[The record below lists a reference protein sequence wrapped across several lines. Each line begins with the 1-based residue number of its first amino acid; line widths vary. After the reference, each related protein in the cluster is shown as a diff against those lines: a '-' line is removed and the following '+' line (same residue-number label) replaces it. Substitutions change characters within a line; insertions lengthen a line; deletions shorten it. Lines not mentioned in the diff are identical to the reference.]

1 MLRYLLRR
9 AVQALVVLVGA
20 AVLVFLLLQLVPG
33 DPVRSAMGTRFNPEV
48 YEELRAAAGL
58 DRPLHEQL
66 INYLAGAATG
76 DFGVSFRNGESVFEL
91 VVARL
96 PATISLAVA
105 ALVIA
110 LFISFPLGIVSAM
123 RHGKLVDHF
132 ARIGSQVGISVPDFW
147 LGILLILLFTST
159 LGWLPP
165 SGYVPLTEDPARWL
179 RHVILPAL
187 TVGLISG
194 SILTRFIRSATL
206 ESNDQ
211 DFARTARAKGLSE
224 SMVMRDHVLRNAMVP
239 IITVAGIQLASLLGG
254 VIVVEVLFAW
264 PGLGRLTYDAVL
276 ARDYTVVQG
285 AVLLVAFI
293 FLVANLVVDLLY
305 ALIDPRIRYR

>member
-1 MLRYLLRR
+1 MIRYLLRR

-20 AVLVFLLLQLVPG
+20 AILVFLLLQLVPG
-33 DPVRSAMGTRFNPEV
+33 DPIRSAMGTRFNAEV
-48 YEELRAAAGL
+48 YAELRAAAGL

-76 DFGVSFRNGESVFEL
+76 DFGVSFRNGESVFDL
-91 VVARL
+91 VVARM

-110 LFISFPLGIVSAM
+110 LLISFPLGILSAM
-123 RHGKLVDHF
+123 RRGTLVDHF
-132 ARIGSQVGISVPDFW
+132 ARIGSQIGISVPDFW
-147 LGILLILLFTST
+147 LGIMFILLFTST

-165 SGYVPLTEDPARWL
+165 SGYTPITEDPIDWL
-179 RHVILPAL
+179 RHVIMPAL
-187 TVGLISG
+187 AVGLISG

-211 DFARTARAKGLSE
+211 DFARTARAKGLHE
-224 SMVMRDHVLRNAMVP
+224 SVVMRDHVLRNAMVP

-285 AVLLVAFI
+285 AVLLVAAI

>member
-9 AVQALVVLVGA
+9 AGQALVVLVGA
-20 AVLVFLLLQLVPG
+20 AVLVFFLLQLVPG
-33 DPVRSAMGTRFNPEV
+33 DPVRAAMGTRFNPEA
-48 YEELRAAAGL
+48 YAELYAAAGL

-66 INYLAGAATG
+66 ISYLAGAATG
-76 DFGVSFRNGESVFEL
+76 DFGISFRNGESVFDL
-91 VVARL
+91 VVGRM
-96 PATISLAVA
+96 PATISMAVA

-110 LFISFPLGIVSAM
+110 LLISFPLGILSAM
-123 RHGKLVDHF
+123 RRGTMVDHV
-132 ARIGSQVGISVPDFW
+132 ARLGSQIGISVPDFW
-147 LGILLILLFTST
+147 LGILLIMLFTSV
-159 LGWLPP
+159 LERLPP
-165 SGYVPLTEDPARWL
+165 SGYVALTEDPFEWL

-211 DFARTARAKGLSE
+211 DFARTARAKGLHE
-224 SMVMRDHVLRNAMVP
+224 SKVMRDHVLRNAMVP

-285 AVLLVAFI
+285 AVLLVAAI

>member
-9 AVQALVVLVGA
+9 AAQALVVLVGA

-33 DPVRSAMGTRFNPEV
+33 DPIRSAMGTRFNPEV

-58 DRPLHEQL
+58 DLPLHEQL
-66 INYLAGAATG
+66 IHYLAGAAIG

-91 VVARL
+91 VVARM

-105 ALVIA
+105 AIVIA
-110 LFISFPLGIVSAM
+110 LLISFPLGIISAM
-123 RHGKLVDHF
+123 RRGTLVDHA
-132 ARIGSQVGISVPDFW
+132 ARVGSQVGISVPDFW

-165 SGYVPLTEDPARWL
+165 SGYTPLTEDPLDWL

-194 SILTRFIRSATL
+194 SIMTRFIRSATL

-211 DFARTARAKGLSE
+211 DFARTARAKGLRE
-224 SMVMRDHVLRNAMVP
+224 STVMRDHVLRNAMVP

-254 VIVVEVLFAW
+254 IIVVEVLFAW

-285 AVLLVAFI
+285 AVLLVAAI

>member
-9 AVQALVVLVGA
+9 AAQALVVLVGA

-110 LFISFPLGIVSAM
+110 LLISFPLGIVSAM
-123 RHGKLVDHF
+123 RHGKLGEHF

-285 AVLLVAFI
+285 AVLLVAAL

>member
-9 AVQALVVLVGA
+9 AGQALIVLVGA
-20 AVLVFLLLQLVPG
+20 AILVFTLVHIVPG
-33 DPVRSAMGTRFNPEV
+33 DPIRSAMGTRFDPDV
-48 YEELRAAAGL
+48 YAELRAASGL
-58 DRPLHEQL
+58 DLPLHEQL
-66 INYLAGAATG
+66 VRYLSRAAVG
-76 DFGVSFRNGESVFEL
+76 DFGVSFRNGESVFQI
-91 VVARL
+91 VVERL
-96 PATISLAVA
+96 PATISLGVA
-105 ALVIA
+105 ALVVA
-110 LFISFPLGIVSAM
+110 LFISFPLGILSAI
-123 RHGKLVDHF
+123 RRGSLIDHV
-132 ARIGSQVGISVPDFW
+132 ARLGSQIGISVPDFW
-147 LGILLILLFTST
+147 LGILLILLFTAT
-159 LGWLPP
+159 LHVLPP
-165 SGYVPLTEDPARWL
+165 SGYVPLTEDPWEWL
-179 RHVILPAL
+179 RHVIMPAL

-194 SILTRFIRSATL
+194 SIMTRFIRSATL

-211 DFARTARAKGLSE
+211 DFARTARAKGLNE
-224 SMVMRDHVLRNAMVP
+224 SAVMRDHVLRNAMVP

-285 AVLLVAFI
+285 AVLLVAAI

>member
-9 AVQALVVLVGA
+9 AAQALVVLVGA

-33 DPVRSAMGTRFNPEV
+33 DPIRSAMGTRFNPEV

-58 DRPLHEQL
+58 DLPLHEQL
-66 INYLAGAATG
+66 VHYLAGAAVG
-76 DFGVSFRNGESVFEL
+76 DFGVSFRNGESVFDL
-91 VVARL
+91 VVARM

-105 ALVIA
+105 AIVIA
-110 LFISFPLGIVSAM
+110 LLISFPLGIISAM
-123 RHGKLVDHF
+123 RRGTLVDHA
-132 ARIGSQVGISVPDFW
+132 ARVGSQVGISVPDFW

-165 SGYVPLTEDPARWL
+165 SGYTPLTEDPLDWL

-194 SILTRFIRSATL
+194 SIMTRFIRSATL

-211 DFARTARAKGLSE
+211 DFARTARAKGLRE
-224 SMVMRDHVLRNAMVP
+224 STVMRDHVLRNAMVP

-254 VIVVEVLFAW
+254 IIVVEVLFAW

-285 AVLLVAFI
+285 AVLLVAAI

>member
-1 MLRYLLRR
+1 MLRYQLRR
-9 AVQALVVLVGA
+9 AAQALVVLVGA
-20 AVLVFLLLQLVPG
+20 AELVLLLLQLVPG

-76 DFGVSFRNGESVFEL
+76 DFGGSFRNGESVFEL

-110 LFISFPLGIVSAM
+110 LLISFPLGIVSAM

-179 RHVILPAL
+179 RHVLLPAL

>member
-1 MLRYLLRR
+1 MRR
-9 AVQALVVLVGA
+9 
-20 AVLVFLLLQLVPG
+20 
-33 DPVRSAMGTRFNPEV
+33 GT
-48 YEELRAAAGL
+48 
-58 DRPLHEQL
+58 
-66 INYLAGAATG
+66 I
-76 DFGVSFRNGESVFEL
+76 
-91 VVARL
+91 
-96 PATISLAVA
+96 
-105 ALVIA
+105 
-110 LFISFPLGIVSAM
+110 
-123 RHGKLVDHF
+123 VDHF
-132 ARIGSQVGISVPDFW
+132 ARIGSQIGISVPDFW
-147 LGILLILLFTST
+147 LGIMFILLFTSV

-165 SGYVPLTEDPARWL
+165 SGYTPITEDPLDWL
-179 RHVILPAL
+179 RHVIMPAL
-187 TVGLISG
+187 AVGLISG

-211 DFARTARAKGLSE
+211 DFARTARAKGLHE
-224 SMVMRDHVLRNAMVP
+224 SAVMRDHVLRNAMVP

-285 AVLLVAFI
+285 AVLLVAAI

>member
-9 AVQALVVLVGA
+9 AAQALVVLVGA

-33 DPVRSAMGTRFNPEV
+33 DPIRSAMGTRFNPEV

-58 DRPLHEQL
+58 DLPLHEQL
-66 INYLAGAATG
+66 IHYLAGAAVG

-91 VVARL
+91 VVARM

-105 ALVIA
+105 AIVIA
-110 LFISFPLGIVSAM
+110 LLISFPLGIISAM
-123 RHGKLVDHF
+123 RRGTLVDHA
-132 ARIGSQVGISVPDFW
+132 ARVGSQVGISVPDFW

-165 SGYVPLTEDPARWL
+165 SGYTPLTEDPLDWL

-194 SILTRFIRSATL
+194 SIMTRFIRSATL

-211 DFARTARAKGLSE
+211 DFARTARAKGLRE
-224 SMVMRDHVLRNAMVP
+224 STVMRDHVLRNAMVP

-254 VIVVEVLFAW
+254 IIVVEVLFAW

-285 AVLLVAFI
+285 AVLLVAAI

>member
-48 YEELRAAAGL
+48 YEELRAVAGL

-66 INYLAGAATG
+66 IGYLAGAATG

-105 ALVIA
+105 ALIIA
-110 LFISFPLGIVSAM
+110 LLISFPLGIISAM
-123 RHGKLVDHF
+123 RRGTPVDHV
-132 ARIGSQVGISVPDFW
+132 ARVGSQIGISVPDFW
-147 LGILLILLFTST
+147 LGILLILLFTSA
-159 LGWLPP
+159 LGLLPP
-165 SGYVPLTEDPARWL
+165 SGYTPLTEDPVDWL

-211 DFARTARAKGLSE
+211 DFARTARAKGLYE
-224 SMVMRDHVLRNAMVP
+224 STVMRDHVLRNAMVP

-285 AVLLVAFI
+285 AVLLVAAI

>member
-66 INYLAGAATG
+66 IGYLAGAATG

-105 ALVIA
+105 ALIIA
-110 LFISFPLGIVSAM
+110 LLISFPLGIISAM
-123 RHGKLVDHF
+123 RRGTPVDHV
-132 ARIGSQVGISVPDFW
+132 ARVGSQIGISVPDFW
-147 LGILLILLFTST
+147 LGILLILLFTSA
-159 LGWLPP
+159 LGLLPP
-165 SGYVPLTEDPARWL
+165 SGYTPLTEDPVDWL

-211 DFARTARAKGLSE
+211 DFARTARAKGLDE
-224 SMVMRDHVLRNAMVP
+224 SKVMRDHVLRNAMVP

-285 AVLLVAFI
+285 AVLLVAAI

>member
-48 YEELRAAAGL
+48 YAELRAEAGL
-58 DRPLHEQL
+58 DLPLHEQL
-66 INYLAGAATG
+66 VHYLAGAAVG
-76 DFGVSFRNGESVFEL
+76 DFGVSFRNGESVFDL
-91 VVARL
+91 VVARM

-105 ALVIA
+105 AILIA
-110 LFISFPLGIVSAM
+110 LLISFPLGVLSAM
-123 RHGKLVDHF
+123 RRGTLVDHA

-165 SGYVPLTEDPARWL
+165 SGYTPLTEDPLDWL

-194 SILTRFIRSATL
+194 SIMTRFIRSATL

-211 DFARTARAKGLSE
+211 DFARTARAKGLRE
-224 SMVMRDHVLRNAMVP
+224 SVVMRDHVLRNAMVP

-254 VIVVEVLFAW
+254 IIVVEVLFAW

-285 AVLLVAFI
+285 AVLLVAAI
-293 FLVANLVVDLLY
+293 FLVANLVVDMLY

>member
-33 DPVRSAMGTRFNPEV
+33 DPIRSAMGTRFNAEV
-48 YEELRAAAGL
+48 YAQLRAQAGL
-58 DRPLHEQL
+58 DLPLHEQL
-66 INYLAGAATG
+66 IDYLAGAATG

-91 VVARL
+91 VIARM

-105 ALVIA
+105 AIVVALV
-110 LFISFPLGIVSAM
+110 ISFPLGILSAM
-123 RHGKLVDHF
+123 RRGTLVDHI
-132 ARIGSQVGISVPDFW
+132 ARVGSQIGISVPDFW
-147 LGILLILLFTST
+147 LGIMLILVLTSW
-159 LGWLPP
+159 LGLLPP
-165 SGYVPLTEDPARWL
+165 SGYTPITEDPLDWL
-179 RHVILPAL
+179 RHVIMPAL
-187 TVGLISG
+187 AVGLISG

-206 ESNDQ
+206 ESNAQ
-211 DFARTARAKGLSE
+211 DFARTARAKGLHE
-224 SMVMRDHVLRNAMVP
+224 SAVMRDHVLRNAMVP

-285 AVLLVAFI
+285 AVLLVAAI

-305 ALIDPRIRYR
+305 ALVDPRIRYR

>member
-9 AVQALVVLVGA
+9 AAQALVVLVGA

-33 DPVRSAMGTRFNPEV
+33 DPIRSAMGTRFNAEV
-48 YEELRAAAGL
+48 YEDLRAAAGL
-58 DRPLHEQL
+58 DLPLHEQL
-66 INYLAGAATG
+66 INYLAGAAVG
-76 DFGVSFRNGESVFEL
+76 DFGVSFRNGESVFDL
-91 VVARL
+91 VVARM

-105 ALVIA
+105 AIVIA
-110 LFISFPLGIVSAM
+110 LFISFPLGIISAM
-123 RHGKLVDHF
+123 RRGTLVDHA
-132 ARIGSQVGISVPDFW
+132 ARVGSQVGISVPDFW

-165 SGYVPLTEDPARWL
+165 SGYTPLTEDPLDWL

-194 SILTRFIRSATL
+194 SIMTRFIRSATL

-211 DFARTARAKGLSE
+211 DFARTARAKGLHE
-224 SMVMRDHVLRNAMVP
+224 SAVMRDHVLRNAMVP

-254 VIVVEVLFAW
+254 IIVVEVLFAW

-285 AVLLVAFI
+285 AVLLVAAI

>member
-20 AVLVFLLLQLVPG
+20 AILVFLLLQLVPG
-33 DPVRSAMGTRFNPEV
+33 DPVRSAMGTRFNAEV

-66 INYLAGAATG
+66 INYLTGAATG
-76 DFGVSFRNGESVFEL
+76 DFGVSFRNGESVFDL
-91 VVARL
+91 VVARM

-110 LFISFPLGIVSAM
+110 LLISFPLGIVSAM
-123 RHGKLVDHF
+123 RRGTIIDHF
-132 ARIGSQVGISVPDFW
+132 ARIGSQIGISVPDFW
-147 LGILLILLFTST
+147 LGIMLILLFTST

-165 SGYVPLTEDPARWL
+165 SGYTPITEDPLDWL
-179 RHVILPAL
+179 SHVIMPAL
-187 TVGLISG
+187 AVGLISG

-211 DFARTARAKGLSE
+211 DFARTARAKGLPE
-224 SMVMRDHVLRNAMVP
+224 SVVMRDHVLRNAMVP

-285 AVLLVAFI
+285 AVLLVAAI

>member
-33 DPVRSAMGTRFNPEV
+33 DPVRSAMGTRFNEEV
-48 YEELRAAAGL
+48 YAELRAAAGL

-76 DFGVSFRNGESVFEL
+76 DFGVSFRNGESVFDL
-91 VVARL
+91 VVARM

-110 LFISFPLGIVSAM
+110 LLISFPLGIVSAM
-123 RHGKLVDHF
+123 RRGTLVDHF
-132 ARIGSQVGISVPDFW
+132 ARIGSQIGISVPDFW
-147 LGILLILLFTST
+147 LGIMFILLFTST

-165 SGYVPLTEDPARWL
+165 SGYTPITEDPIDWL
-179 RHVILPAL
+179 RHVIMPAL
-187 TVGLISG
+187 AVGLISG

-211 DFARTARAKGLSE
+211 DFARTARAKGLNE
-224 SMVMRDHVLRNAMVP
+224 SAVMRDHVLRNAMVP

-285 AVLLVAFI
+285 AVLLVAAI

>member
-1 MLRYLLRR
+1 MIRYLLRR
-9 AVQALVVLVGA
+9 AGQALVVLVGA
-20 AVLVFLLLQLVPG
+20 AILVFLLLQLVPG
-33 DPVRSAMGTRFNPEV
+33 DPVRSAMGTRFNAEV

-66 INYLAGAATG
+66 VNYLAGAATG
-76 DFGVSFRNGESVFEL
+76 DFGVSFRNGESVFDL
-91 VVARL
+91 VVARM

-110 LFISFPLGIVSAM
+110 LLISFPLGILSAM
-123 RHGKLVDHF
+123 RRGTLVDHV
-132 ARIGSQVGISVPDFW
+132 ARIGSQIGISVPDFW
-147 LGILLILLFTST
+147 LGIMLILLFTST

-165 SGYVPLTEDPARWL
+165 SGYTPITEDPLDWL
-179 RHVILPAL
+179 SHVIMPAL
-187 TVGLISG
+187 AVGLISG

-211 DFARTARAKGLSE
+211 DFARTARAKGLHE
-224 SMVMRDHVLRNAMVP
+224 SAVMRDHVLRNAMVP

-285 AVLLVAFI
+285 AVLLVAAI

>member
-20 AVLVFLLLQLVPG
+20 AVLVFFLLQLVPG
-33 DPVRSAMGTRFNPEV
+33 DPVRSAMGTRFDPEI

-66 INYLAGAATG
+66 IGYLSGAAVG
-76 DFGVSFRNGESVFEL
+76 DFGVSFRNGESVFDL
-91 VVARL
+91 VVGRM

-105 ALVIA
+105 ALIIA
-110 LFISFPLGIVSAM
+110 LLISFPLGIVSAM
-123 RHGKLVDHF
+123 RRGTIIDHF
-132 ARIGSQVGISVPDFW
+132 ARIGSQIGISVPDFW
-147 LGILLILLFTST
+147 LGIMFILLFTSV

-165 SGYVPLTEDPARWL
+165 SGYTPITEDPIDWL
-179 RHVILPAL
+179 RHVIMPAL
-187 TVGLISG
+187 AVGLISG

-211 DFARTARAKGLSE
+211 DFARTARAKGLYE
-224 SMVMRDHVLRNAMVP
+224 SKVMRDHVLRNAMVP

-285 AVLLVAFI
+285 AVLLVAAI

-305 ALIDPRIRYR
+305 ALIDPRIRSR

>member
-33 DPVRSAMGTRFNPEV
+33 DPIRSAMGTRFNPEV

-58 DRPLHEQL
+58 DLPLHEQL
-66 INYLAGAATG
+66 IHYLAGAAVG

-91 VVARL
+91 VVARM

-105 ALVIA
+105 AIIIA
-110 LFISFPLGIVSAM
+110 LLISFPLGIISAM
-123 RHGKLVDHF
+123 RRGTAVDHL

-159 LGWLPP
+159 LKLLPP
-165 SGYVPLTEDPARWL
+165 SGYTPLTEDPLDWL

-194 SILTRFIRSATL
+194 SIMTRFIRSATL

-211 DFARTARAKGLSE
+211 DFARTARAKGLRE
-224 SMVMRDHVLRNAMVP
+224 STVMRDHVLRNAMVP

-254 VIVVEVLFAW
+254 IIVVEVLFAW

-285 AVLLVAFI
+285 AVLLVAAI
-293 FLVANLVVDLLY
+293 FLVANLVVDMLY

>member
-9 AVQALVVLVGA
+9 ALQSVVVLVGA
-20 AVLVFLLLQLVPG
+20 AILVFTLLHIVPG
-33 DPVRSAMGTRFNPEV
+33 DPVRSAMGTRFDPEV
-48 YEELRAAAGL
+48 YAELKAAAGL
-58 DRPLHEQL
+58 DLPLHEQL
-66 INYLAGAATG
+66 VRYLTHAAVG
-76 DFGVSFRNGESVFEL
+76 DFGVSFRNGESVFDL
-91 VVARL
+91 VMSRM

-110 LFISFPLGIVSAM
+110 LLISFPLGIISAM
-123 RHGKLVDHF
+123 RRGTSVDHL

-147 LGILLILLFTST
+147 LGILLILLFTSW
-159 LGWLPP
+159 LRLLPP
-165 SGYVPLTEDPARWL
+165 SGYTPLTEDPLDWL
-179 RHVILPAL
+179 RHVIMPAL

-211 DFARTARAKGLSE
+211 DFARTARAKGLYE
-224 SMVMRDHVLRNAMVP
+224 STVMKDHVLRNAMVP

-264 PGLGRLTYDAVL
+264 PGLGRLVYDAVL

-285 AVLLVAFI
+285 AVLLVAAI
-293 FLVANLVVDLLY
+293 FLVANLVVDALY
-305 ALIDPRIRYR
+305 ALIDPRIRVR